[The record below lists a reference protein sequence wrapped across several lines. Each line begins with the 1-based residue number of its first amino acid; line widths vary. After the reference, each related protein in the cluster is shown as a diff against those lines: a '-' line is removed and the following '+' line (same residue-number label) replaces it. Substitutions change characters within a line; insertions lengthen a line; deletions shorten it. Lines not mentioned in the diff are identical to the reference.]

1 MAEIIT
7 PQRCAVY
14 TRKSTDEGLEKD
26 FNSLDAQRE
35 AAENYIASQKH
46 RGWVCLETDYSD
58 GGFSGGSMERPALKR
73 LLNDISSGKIDVVVV
88 YKIDRL
94 SRSLLDFAALQTV
107 FDEHKVSFVSVT
119 QEINTSSSSGRMML
133 NILMTFAQYER
144 EIITERIRD
153 KVAAAKRKG
162 KHCGGPAPLGYA
174 SDPQTKK
181 LMSVAEEVEVVRRI
195 FEVYL
200 RYGSARDVAEELTKE
215 GVLTPAKVS
224 RKGNSRGGKPF
235 TPAAIYAVLSNP
247 VYVGLVRHKEKS
259 YPGEHEAIIDQK
271 LWDEVHEV
279 LRMNTVHDGR
289 MSRRLSPLRG
299 LIRCGYCDGLMIEN
313 FTKKSQGALYRYY
326 ICEKDV
332 KRIVRSCPVK
342 SVPVAELEKLL
353 LGEIGKLLQ
362 SPTLIAGVMGVA
374 GGALKSDE
382 VIGALR
388 NLRNVWEVMF
398 PGEKH
403 KFIHGI
409 VKRMTVKPDEV
420 RIEYNAEGLRQ
431 ILREAGIAT
440 ADAPEGK
447 IEVAIPVRL
456 KYNGARTV
464 LVVAEEMED
473 EDNLSPLQKALIQGF
488 QYRDKLESGAVKSV
502 SELSRSEKIERA
514 FLFRSLSLANL
525 APDLVGAIMAGNEPG
540 GLTVS
545 ALRKGIPE
553 DWEEQRRLF
562 AIGKPRVRIPHG
574 CDCC

>member
-181 LMSVAEEVEVVRRI
+181 LMQVAEEVEVVRRI
-195 FEVYL
+195 FEAYL
-200 RYGSARDVAEELTKE
+200 RYGSARDVAEDLTKD

-299 LIRCGYCDGLMIEN
+299 LIRCGCCDGLMIEN

-326 ICEKDV
+326 ICEKDA

-409 VKRMTVKPDEV
+409 VKQMTVKPDEV
-420 RIEYNAEGLRQ
+420 RIEYNAEGLWQ
-431 ILREAGIAT
+431 ILREAGIAM
-440 ADAPEGK
+440 ADALEDK

-456 KYNGARTV
+456 KYNGARIV
-464 LVVAEEMED
+464 LVVADGIVNED
-473 EDNLSPLQKALIQGF
+473 SLSPLQKALIQGF

-502 SELSRSEKIERA
+502 SGLSRSEKIERA
-514 FLFRSLSLANL
+514 FLFRSLSLVNL
-525 APDLVGAIMAGNEPG
+525 APDLVKAIMAGNEPG

-553 DWEEQRRLF
+553 DWEDQRRLF
-562 AIGKPRVRIPHG
+562 APQVRIPHG
-574 CDCC
+574 CDCR